1 MVNGLVGTKQELEPG
16 RSWNE
21 RGAVYYGA
29 RLVRFSDLC
38 SREMR
43 TDNREMRTKK
53 CSLFSLLCSLFSFL
67 RSMFS
72 VLEMR
77 TDNIS
82 LWWPVS
88 SLLCSLY
95 LCMCNRISL
104 FSFSLLCSLF
114 SVLYSKEQ
122 KTENRTNRPNEN
134 RETRTEK
141 HSCQA
146 TAKNKEQR
154 TLVA

>member
-53 CSLFSLLCSLFSFL
+53 CSLFSLLCSLFSLLCSLFSLLCSLFSFL

-95 LCMCNRISL
+95 LCNRISL

-114 SVLYSKEQ
+114 SVLCSLFSVLCSLFQ
-122 KTENRTNRPNEN
+122 RTENREP
-134 RETRTEK
+134 
-141 HSCQA
+141 H
-146 TAKNKEQR
+146 
-154 TLVA
+154 